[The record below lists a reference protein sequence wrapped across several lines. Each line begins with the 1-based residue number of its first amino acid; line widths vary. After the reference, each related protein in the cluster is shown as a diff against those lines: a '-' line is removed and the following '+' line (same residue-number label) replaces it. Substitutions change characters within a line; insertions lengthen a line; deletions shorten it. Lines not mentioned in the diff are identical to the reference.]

1 MSKKELRPQEPKQ
14 PKTVAVR
21 EIVPWLV
28 ITAMSFGIAGIIGG
42 WFIHSNVIGTAP
54 NVTVEVKDIAQQ

>member
-1 MSKKELRPQEPKQ
+1 MSKKELRPQEPSQ

-21 EIVPWLV
+21 EIVPWLI
-28 ITAMSFGIAGIIGG
+28 ITAMAFGVAGIIGG

-54 NVTVEVKDIAQQ
+54 NVTVELKDPSEQ